1 MTEELKQELE
11 RAIGCLAPE
20 HPLRNG
26 MADLLGVLGYKSERT
41 LSTGSVEEFL
51 EGLGASK
58 KLTGKQLS
66 VFESWRAVEIVFQ
79 FTGDE
84 IIRQQGELFDSS
96 GFDKGR
102 IESFVFVTAELK
114 TAAYGRTQLT
124 EMTRAV
130 NRLVEIPV
138 IVLFRHGS
146 TVTLAAVHRRPHK
159 RDSGRS
165 VLERVTLVKDIRTSR
180 PHRAHVEILADLALS
195 RFIETGVRTFDDLHA
210 AWERVLDIEELNR
223 RFYRE
228 LFEWFQTA
236 VDTCRFPDDG
246 AGEGSGERH
255 VIRLITR
262 LLFIWF
268 MKEKGLISDDL
279 FAEKFARV
287 TLKKHGQDKTDYY
300 RAVLQN
306 LFFATLNTEIDKRAF
321 SKRTNATHRDFTKY
335 RYRKLLAD
343 PDGFV
348 EYLKQ
353 VPFVNGGLFDCLDDF
368 VAVGNA
374 GRRIDAFTD
383 NVETQ
388 GRALHVPARLFFH
401 PKDGLFTLFG
411 HYKFTV
417 EENTPLDQEVALDPE
432 LLGRVF
438 ENLLAAYNPETRET
452 ARKSTGS
459 YYTPRQVVDYM
470 VREALTDA
478 LAAKTEPEDGDEI
491 LWREQLQ
498 YLFDHS
504 DAMDDADELFEDE
517 DRRTVVAAIADIR
530 ALDPA
535 VGSGAFPMGIL
546 QTLTMALRR
555 IDPDNALWEEF
566 QKERATA
573 KAGRAFDTPDHQQR
587 DETLR
592 EISATFQ
599 KYRDSDFG
607 RKLYL
612 IQNSIFGVDIQPIAC
627 QIAKLRFFISLVIEQ
642 KQDADEPNLGIRP
655 LPNLETRFVAA
666 DTLIGLQA
674 KAGELLLDDAVK
686 SKRGAVAAVRERYF
700 LADSRPQKLDCIRA
714 EQRLRGELR
723 KMLEEGRKKWIAAQ
737 EREIDSD
744 AKKFANREAR
754 ETYRAN
760 ELLKLRSRQRAYD
773 RNLDDAR
780 KVADWDP
787 YDQNRHADWFG
798 AEYMF
803 GVADGFDVVIGNPPY
818 IQLQKD
824 EGRARKR
831 YQHAGY
837 ETFASTGDIYQL
849 FYERGCNLLTPGAGT
864 LAYITSNSWLKAE
877 YGKPLR
883 RWFAERHTPLSLIEM
898 GKDVFDAIVD
908 TGILLV
914 REGGSTKSLP
924 AVDMDNLEEGV
935 FPPPGKRWG
944 EARPKGEAPWSI
956 LSPVEWRV
964 LEKMKA
970 RGTPLKDWDV
980 RINRGVLTGYNTA
993 FIIDDATRDAL
1004 VAEDPRS
1011 EEIIKPVLRGR
1022 DIRRWRAQWAGKWLI
1037 DTHNG
1042 YGKKPDRIP
1051 PIEVTDYPA
1060 IKCHL
1065 DGFYRKLTKRQDKG
1079 QTPYNLRNC
1088 AYHEDFGE
1096 EKLFWIE
1103 LADEGRFAY
1112 DNSSVFGEA
1121 TAFLM
1126 TGERLKLLCTLLN
1139 STLLQWFL
1147 RQTAPTSGMGT
1158 LRWKKVYVEAIPVP
1172 RLSQTEQRP
1181 FNRLLD
1187 RIVSKLDKDAE
1198 ADTQVE
1204 EMEIDRLV
1212 HEMYGL
1218 TEHEVAAI
1226 RKILP

>member
-1 MTEELKQELE
+1 MTEMLKQEIGDAL
-11 RAIGCLAPE
+11 GCLASGE
-20 HPLRNG
+20 PLRKST
-26 MADLLGVLGYKSERT
+26 ADLLGVLGYKSERT
-41 LSTGSVEEFL
+41 LDTGNVREFL
-51 EGLGASK
+51 EGLKASTE
-58 KLTGKQLS
+58 LTEKQL
-66 VFESWRAVEIVFQ
+66 VLFESWHAVEIVFQ
-79 FTGDE
+79 FTGGE
-84 IIRQQGELFDSS
+84 IFKQQGELFDNS
-96 GFDKGR
+96 GFDEGR
-102 IESFVFVTAELK
+102 IESFLFLAVELEK
-114 TAAYGRTQLT
+114 PTYGRTQLT

-130 NRLVEIPV
+130 NRLFRMPV

-146 TVTLAAVHRRPHK
+146 TVTLAAVHRRPHR
-159 RDSGRS
+159 RDSDRD
-165 VLERVTLVKDIRTSR
+165 VLERVTLVKDIRTSG

-195 RFIETGVRTFDDLHA
+195 RLIETGVRTFDDLHA

-268 MKEKGLISDDL
+268 MKEKGLIPDEL
-279 FAEKFARV
+279 FAEKFARD
-287 TLKKHGQDKTDYY
+287 TLKEHGPEKTDYY

-306 LFFATLNTEIDKRAF
+306 LFFATLNTEIDRRDF
-321 SKRTNATHRDFTKY
+321 SKKTNATHRDFTKY
-335 RYRKLLAD
+335 RYRKLLTD

-348 EYLKQ
+348 ENLRQ

-368 VAVGNA
+368 VGAGNG

-383 NVETQ
+383 NVKTQ
-388 GRALHVPARLFFH
+388 GKALHVPARLFFE

-417 EENTPLDQEVALDPE
+417 EENTPLDHEVALDPE

-470 VREALTDA
+470 VREVLTEA
-478 LAAKTEPEDGDEI
+478 LAAKTEPEDGDEAF
-491 LWREQLQ
+491 WRERLQ

-504 DAMDDADELFEDE
+504 DAMDDADELFENE
-517 DRRTVVAAIADIR
+517 DRRSVVAAIAEIR

-546 QTLTMALRR
+546 QTLTLALRR

-566 QKERATA
+566 QKERARA
-573 KAGRAFDTPDHQQR
+573 RAGEAFDTRDQQQR

-642 KQDADEPNLGIRP
+642 NPDAAEPNLGIRP

-674 KAGELLLDDAVK
+674 KAGELFLDDAVK
-686 SKRGAVAAVRERYF
+686 SKRREVVAVRERYF
-700 LADSRPQKLDCIRA
+700 LADSRPEKLDCIKA

-723 KMLEEGRKKWIAAQ
+723 NMLEEERKKWIAAQ
-737 EREIDSD
+737 EREIESN
-744 AKKFANREAR
+744 AKKFPNLEAR
-754 ETYRAN
+754 EKYRAN
-760 ELLKLRSRQRAYD
+760 ERLKFESRQSAYD

-780 KVADWDP
+780 KVADWNP

-803 GVADGFDVVIGNPPY
+803 GIVDGFDVVIGNPPY

-824 EGRARKR
+824 GGRARKR
-831 YQHAGY
+831 YQNAGY

-849 FYERGCNLLTPGAGT
+849 FYERGCNLLKPATGT
-864 LAYITSNSWLKAE
+864 LTYITSNSWLKAE

-883 RWFAERHTPLSLIEM
+883 RWFAERHTPLGLIEM

-914 REGGSTKSLP
+914 REGGSTERLP
-924 AVDMDNLEEGV
+924 AVDMDNLEDKV
-935 FPPPGKRWG
+935 FPPDAERWG
-944 EARPKGEAPWSI
+944 EARPRDEAPWSI

-970 RGTPLKDWDV
+970 RGTPLKEWDV
-980 RINRGVLTGYNTA
+980 RINRGVLTGYNAA
-993 FIIDDATRDAL
+993 FIIDDDTRDAL
-1004 VAEDPRS
+1004 IAEDPRS

-1042 YGKKPDRIP
+1042 YGKEPDRIP
-1051 PIEVTDYPA
+1051 PIEVSDYPA
-1060 IKCHL
+1060 IKLYL
-1065 DGFYRKLTKRQDKG
+1065 DLFRDKLIKRQDKG
-1079 QTPYNLRNC
+1079 RTPYNLRNC
-1088 AYHEDFGE
+1088 AYHEDFSK
-1096 EKLFWIE
+1096 EKLIWMDMSPE
-1103 LADEGRFAY
+1103 ARFAY
-1112 DNSSVFGEA
+1112 SQDVLFCNDKGFILTGGALKYLCAILNSSLLTWLVKNVA
-1121 TAFLM
+1121 LT
-1126 TGERLKLLCTLLN
+1126 TGEGLA
-1139 STLLQWFL
+1139 Q
-1147 RQTAPTSGMGT
+1147 
-1158 LRWKKVYVEAIPVP
+1158 WKKFTIEQLPIPKVP
-1172 RLSQTEQRP
+1172 PKTRRPLVRLV
-1181 FNRLLD
+1181 D
-1187 RIVSKLDKDAE
+1187 RILGAKDSE
-1198 ADTQVE
+1198 SDADISE
-1204 EMEIDRLV
+1204 EEEEIDRLIY
-1212 HEMYGL
+1212 ELYGL
-1218 TEHEVAAI
+1218 TALEI
-1226 RKILP
+1226 RAVEKGLP